1 MEHIYLII
9 VIFLGLLAI
18 TDLIVGVSN
27 DAVNFLNSAIGSKI
41 ASFKTIMLV
50 AAIGVLIGATFSS
63 GMMEVARSGMFNP
76 DMFTFK
82 DVMVIFIAV
91 MVADVILL
99 DIFNSF
105 GLPTSTTVSLVFD
118 LLGASVAVA
127 VYKLSG
133 TEEGLSA
140 IGEYI
145 NTANALGIISGILI
159 SVVVAFTVGCVVQY
173 ISRLIFTFSY
183 EKTYKYF
190 GGIFGGLS
198 VTAIFY
204 FLIMKGA
211 KGSSF
216 MPAEVLNYINAHTF
230 PILLA
235 TFTLLTIIFQSLIL
249 LFKTN
254 ILKFIILAGTFSLA
268 FAFAGNDLVNFIGVP
283 LAGLESYN
291 TFVASGGDS
300 NALNMMM
307 HSLHNSVQTPTY
319 FLLAAG
325 LVMVLTLYFSRKAK
339 KVIQTSIQ
347 LSSQSQDKEN
357 FQSTPLSR
365 AIVRVV
371 LNIGEVI
378 HRFIPKQLTNW
389 VDKRFEKPK
398 VEPGAAVLPFDQI
411 RASVNLVV
419 SSILIASATALTLPL
434 STTYVT
440 FMVAMGTSLIDGAW
454 GRDTAVYRVSGVITI
469 IGGWFFTGISA
480 FTLAFVM
487 GMIVMWGGFI
497 AILILAVV
505 IIYLIISS
513 NFIHKKGEDDNIMS
527 MPESLIAE
535 TLNKNGIF
543 NATYERIENAA
554 ERISILFDTAI
565 DSISQN
571 KLKELKAVN
580 KEAAEFNQYTKNIK
594 RNIPEVMANMTE
606 ESVETGHY
614 YVQILDQMREIA
626 HCITFITQPG
636 YEHIN
641 NNHTPFHEEQNDA
654 LRVLQKKFDSYMKLI
669 LSYLKE
675 KRFDDFTP
683 VFDGRDEILT
693 LITELQKDHLRYLR
707 EYHVST
713 KSSVLYL
720 AILNQSRNLAIHMAS
735 LMKALKAFYH
745 YKPNN

>member
-27 DAVNFLNSAIGSKI
+27 DAVNFLNSAIGSRI

-63 GMMEVARSGMFNP
+63 GMMEVARNGMFNP
-76 DMFTFK
+76 EMFTFK

-91 MVADVILL
+91 MLADVILL
-99 DIFNSF
+99 DVFNSF

-140 IGEYI
+140 IGDYI
-145 NTANALGIISGILI
+145 NTAKALGIISGILI
-159 SVVVAFTVGCVVQY
+159 SVCVAFSVGCVVQY

-183 EKTYKYF
+183 ERTYKYF
-190 GGIFGGLS
+190 GGLFGGLS

-211 KGSSF
+211 EGSSF
-216 MPAEVLNYINAHTF
+216 MPVEVLTFINDNTF
-230 PILLA
+230 AILLA
-235 TFTLLTIIFQSLIL
+235 TFAGLTLLFQALIL

-283 LAGLESYN
+283 LAGLESY
-291 TFVASGGDS
+291 TKFLESGGDQ
-300 NALNMMM
+300 NALSMLMG
-307 HSLHNSVQTPTY
+307 SLHDPVQTPTY

-347 LSSQSQDKEN
+347 LSSQGQEKEN

-365 AIVRVV
+365 AIVRFALSAGDLFGKFV
-371 LNIGEVI
+371 
-378 HRFIPKQLTNW
+378 PKQVSGWIDT
-389 VDKRFEKPK
+389 RFVRPK
-398 VEPGAAVLPFDQI
+398 AEPGAVVLPFDQI

-469 IGGWFFTGISA
+469 IGGWFFTGFSA
-480 FTLAFVM
+480 FTLAFIM
-487 GMIVMWGGFI
+487 GIVVMWGGFI
-497 AILILAVV
+497 SILLLSVV
-505 IIYLIISS
+505 VIYLIVKT
-513 NFIHKKGEDDNIMS
+513 NFISKKEDKNQETKIS
-527 MPESLIAE
+527 ENLIAK
-535 TLNKNGIF
+535 TFNKAGVF
-543 NATYERIENAA
+543 NAVYERVENATEQVDEMFEGA
-554 ERISILFDTAI
+554 ITSIVHT
-565 DSISQN
+565 N
-571 KLKELKAVN
+571 LKELKLVN
-580 KEAAEFNQYTKNIK
+580 KDAAEFNQYTKNIK
-594 RNIPEVMANMTE
+594 RNIPEMMANMTE
-606 ESVETGHY
+606 ESVETGHF
-614 YVQILDQMREIA
+614 YVQILDQLREIA
-626 HCITFITQPG
+626 HCITFITQPAF
-636 YEHIN
+636 EHMN

-654 LRVLQKKFDSYMKLI
+654 LKILQKRFKLFMQQLI
-669 LSYLKE
+669 ETLKS
-675 KRFDDFTP
+675 KRFDDLKT
-683 VFDGRDEILT
+683 VMQGRDEILA
-693 LITELQKDHLRYLR
+693 LITDLQKDHLRYLR

-720 AILNQSRNLAIHMAS
+720 AILNQTRYLVIHLAS
-735 LMKALKAFYH
+735 LMKALKAFYLL
-745 YKPNN
+745 

>member
-18 TDLIVGVSN
+18 TDLVVGVSN
-27 DAVNFLNSAIGSKI
+27 DAVNFLNSAIGSKV
-41 ASFKTIMLV
+41 ASFKTIIFI
-50 AAIGVLIGATFSS
+50 AAVGVLVGATFSS

-76 DMFTFK
+76 DMFNFQE
-82 DVMVIFIAV
+82 VMTIFVAV
-91 MVADVILL
+91 MISDVILL
-99 DIFNSF
+99 DVFNSY
-105 GLPTSTTVSLVFD
+105 GLPTSTTVSLVFE

-127 VYKLSG
+127 IYKLVG
-133 TEEGLSA
+133 TTEGMSA

-159 SVVVAFTVGCVVQY
+159 SVAVAFTVGCVVQY

-183 EKTYKYF
+183 ERTYKYF

-211 KGSSF
+211 KGASF
-216 MPAEVLNYINAHTF
+216 MPAELIDFINAHTLY
-230 PILLA
+230 ILLSA
-235 TFTLLTIIFQSLIL
+235 FVILSLFFTLLIV
-249 LFKTN
+249 LFKAN

-291 TFVASGGDS
+291 TFVANGADKE
-300 NALNMMM
+300 ALGTIMSDLRNP
-307 HSLHNSVQTPTY
+307 VQTPTY

-357 FQSTPLSR
+357 FESTPLSR

-371 LNIGEVI
+371 LRMSESVDKV
-378 HRFIPKQLTNW
+378 IPKPVSKWIAT
-389 VDKRFEKPK
+389 RFEKPK
-398 VEPGAAVLPFDQI
+398 AEPGAAVLPFDQI

-469 IGGWFFTGISA
+469 IGGWFFTGFSA
-480 FTLAFVM
+480 FTMAFII
-487 GMIVMWGGFI
+487 GIAVMWGGYVT
-497 AILILAVV
+497 ILIMSV
-505 IIYLIISS
+505 IVIYLIVSS
-513 NFIHKKGEDDNIMS
+513 NFIHKKGNDDQDGGIS
-527 MPESLIAE
+527 ESLLAKSF
-535 TLNKNGIF
+535 NKTGVF
-543 NATYERIENAA
+543 NAVYERIEDAT
-554 ERISILFDTAI
+554 ERVSGMFDNAI
-565 DSISQN
+565 DSIAQN
-571 KLKELKAVN
+571 NLKELKVVN

-594 RNIPEVMANMTE
+594 RNIPEMMANMTE
-606 ESVETGHY
+606 ESIETGHY
-614 YVQILDQMREIA
+614 YVQILEHLRDIA
-626 HCITFITQPG
+626 HCITFITQPS

-641 NNHTPFHEEQNDA
+641 NNHTPFHEEQNEA
-654 LRVLQKKFDSYMKLI
+654 LKALQKRFDSFMKLI
-669 LSYLKE
+669 MATLKA
-675 KRFDDFTP
+675 KRFEDFTP
-683 VFDGRDEILT
+683 ILEGRDEILA

-720 AILNQSRNLAIHMAS
+720 AILNQSRYLVIHMAS

-745 YKPNN
+745 YKPII